1 MDEGV
6 MSDGLV
12 IAMSPVQLAA
22 VLSDKTITEG
32 ETLGNRMWGSLE
44 FALGALEM
52 VGAAVLCVAPEPT
65 GLTKVGCV
73 VVGAH
78 SMDAVNTAANKVITG
93 MNTRTATHR
102 TAEALAKK
110 FGADEDT
117 AFRIGLT
124 VDIAVPLG
132 FAAALGAIRVA
143 SIRSGRISLLKH
155 ESSTGMKPGGHTIDK
170 HVAKSPE
177 ELIKRFASSPNMK
190 VSTSFTNLRLAEE
203 SISDALR
210 YNTEWITVWAASST
224 RPTSPF
230 VINHSVGRVIGYGVR
245 RGEQAVTKL
254 TKFRIV
260 IRFETFHGKPYYIL
274 TAYPTF

>member
-1 MDEGV
+1 

-155 ESSTGMKPGGHTIDK
+155 EAASGVKGGGHTIAK
-170 HVAKSPE
+170 HVGKSPE
-177 ELIKRFASSPNMK
+177 ELLQRLARSPSMQSASTFTDLQTAEKTISRLLSSNRRVIKQWASYRSSPNVLELTHNAGSTIGFGFRQGSTVRLTTSRVRVVMLKK
-190 VSTSFTNLRLAEE
+190 V
-203 SISDALR
+203 
-210 YNTEWITVWAASST
+210 YN
-224 RPTSPF
+224 
-230 VINHSVGRVIGYGVR
+230 G
-245 RGEQAVTKL
+245 Q
-254 TKFRIV
+254 
-260 IRFETFHGKPYYIL
+260 PYYIL
-274 TAYPTF
+274 TAYPIIK